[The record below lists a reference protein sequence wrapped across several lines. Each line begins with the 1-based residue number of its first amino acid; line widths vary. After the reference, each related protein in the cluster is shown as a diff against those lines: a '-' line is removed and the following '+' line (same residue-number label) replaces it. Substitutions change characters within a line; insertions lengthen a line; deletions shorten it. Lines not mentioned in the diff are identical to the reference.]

1 MGCDKADHTTEIGSL
16 LGNTYMFALVSSEA
30 ACEISLNN
38 GINCAQLI
46 EFTSSNT
53 ATVIVTDIANIGTYT
68 IEGNTLKVLLEN
80 SDTENPMI
88 FNVNP
93 EANELVRI
101 SDGSND
107 LWKLAIEGVEP
118 WDL

>member
-1 MGCDKADHTTEIGSL
+1 MPINHKFYMYKRQSL
-16 LGNTYMFALVSSEA
+16 RILLVFALVSSEA

-68 IEGNTLKVLLEN
+68 TEGNTLKVSLEN

-93 EANELVRI
+93 EANELLRI

>member
-53 ATVIVTDIANIGTYT
+53 ATVIVTDIANIDNILQLSLGAGLTFDVGGFFDFKFPLQRET
-68 IEGNTLKVLLEN
+68 PLKFHLK
-80 SDTENPMI
+80 T
-88 FNVNP
+88 
-93 EANELVRI
+93 
-101 SDGSND
+101 
-107 LWKLAIEGVEP
+107 AI
-118 WDL
+118 LKIL